1 MQHTE
6 LQPEDRYYITETCYV
21 LLSKR
26 ELVNL
31 NSSCKLKGLI
41 WKFLNCLMERHDSIV
56 SYDEICEK
64 LWPNK
69 ESGLNDITQIMYRLR
84 HQCFDAVGVDSK
96 ELEEVLQPIPG
107 EGIILRPYRPTAMP
121 LDGVTDGLRQTG
133 IENQEF
139 SEIVDCLMRLGISG
153 RMGRERLVVL
163 ANAGNK
169 LAALE
174 LGELYYYGYITRNH
188 KPDFQTACEWYKKAG
203 DHPVALWSLGYC
215 IMNNYYPVVDPSQID
230 YQAARDYFERTITI
244 TTETGISAAALTS
257 IGTLWETGHYPAKD
271 FAETR
276 RCEKQ
281 NVKRALSYYKMAD
294 EMGYHYATNR
304 LGLYYEKLGRMSQAD
319 SEENQKKAFSFF
331 ERSVSLVA
339 DGYALNKLGLYYENG
354 FGCQINPAKA
364 CECYIRGVEEALQD
378 DVTGWNYFNAG
389 RVCANRIK
397 QQPQSYYDLSRAFSY
412 FDEALRKLPVD
423 EHGQIL
429 LEMLDILML
438 NSSSEHMQAVLI
450 IQTRAWIERY
460 MSKFIS
466 TNDVQKEELKMMV
479 RKKAQYLE
487 ELIPDKL

>member
-1 MQHTE
+1 M
-6 LQPEDRYYITETCYV
+6 
-21 LLSKR
+21 
-26 ELVNL
+26 
-31 NSSCKLKGLI
+31 
-41 WKFLNCLMERHDSIV
+41 
-56 SYDEICEK
+56 
-64 LWPNK
+64 
-69 ESGLNDITQIMYRLR
+69 
-84 HQCFDAVGVDSK
+84 
-96 ELEEVLQPIPG
+96 
-107 EGIILRPYRPTAMP
+107 
-121 LDGVTDGLRQTG
+121 
-133 IENQEF
+133 
-139 SEIVDCLMRLGISG
+139 
-153 RMGRERLVVL
+153 
-163 ANAGNK
+163 
-169 LAALE
+169 
-174 LGELYYYGYITRNH
+174 
-188 KPDFQTACEWYKKAG
+188 
-203 DHPVALWSLGYC
+203 
-215 IMNNYYPVVDPSQID
+215 
-230 YQAARDYFERTITI
+230 
-244 TTETGISAAALTS
+244 
-257 IGTLWETGHYPAKD
+257 
-271 FAETR
+271 

-460 MSKFIS
+460 MSKFIP
-466 TNDVQKEELKMMV
+466 TNDGKKKEEKMMV